1 MPKFYGPCKLC
12 ESNRLLNFA
21 GLCKRCNRKEGSS
34 EIILEALRKQEKTLE
49 ARKEMEKQKTD
60 ELEEK
65 QALEEKSDETD
76 ELEEKQALEEKEE
89 EKDSK

>member
-21 GLCKRCNRKEGSS
+21 GLCKRCNKKEASS
-34 EIILEALRKQEKTLE
+34 EIILEALRKQERTLE
-49 ARKEMEKQKTD
+49 IQKEMEKQKTD
-60 ELEEK
+60 EPEEE

-76 ELEEKQALEEKEE
+76 DKEKEE

>member
-21 GLCKRCNRKEGSS
+21 GLCKRCNKKEASS

-49 ARKEMEKQKTD
+49 IQKEMEKQKTD
-60 ELEEK
+60 ELEEE
-65 QALEEKSDETD
+65 QALEEKNDETD
-76 ELEEKQALEEKEE
+76 DKEKEE

>member
-21 GLCKRCNRKEGSS
+21 GLCKRCSRKEASS

-49 ARKEMEKQKTD
+49 KQKEMEKQKTD
-60 ELEEK
+60 EPEEE
-65 QALEEKSDETD
+65 QASEEKSDETD
-76 ELEEKQALEEKEE
+76 DKEKEE